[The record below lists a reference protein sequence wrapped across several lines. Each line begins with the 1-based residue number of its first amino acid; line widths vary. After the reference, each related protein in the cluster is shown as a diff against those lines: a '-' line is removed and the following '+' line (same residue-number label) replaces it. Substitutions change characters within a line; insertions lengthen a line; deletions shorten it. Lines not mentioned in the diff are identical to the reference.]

1 MHTRKGA
8 TERHRPAQGE
18 SGRELEQ
25 FRATFRDATYYSTG
39 RDWSDYAPAYRYG
52 RAAFHHHRGERF
64 GEVEPRLADHWEEV
78 RAGSRL
84 AWTEA
89 RGAVEHAW
97 ECAEQEAPKSA
108 PGLARREG
116 H

>member
-18 SGRELEQ
+18 SGRDLDQ
-25 FRATFRDATYYSTG
+25 FRATFRDAPYYSTG
-39 RDWSDYAPAYRYG
+39 RDWSDYVPAYRYG
-52 RAAFHHHRGERF
+52 RAAFQHHPGERF
-64 GEVEPRLADHWEEV
+64 GDVEARLAEHWEEV

-84 AWTEA
+84 AWAEA

-97 ECAEQEAPKSA
+97 ACAEQEAPASA
-108 PGLARREG
+108 ARVAHR
-116 H
+116 HRH